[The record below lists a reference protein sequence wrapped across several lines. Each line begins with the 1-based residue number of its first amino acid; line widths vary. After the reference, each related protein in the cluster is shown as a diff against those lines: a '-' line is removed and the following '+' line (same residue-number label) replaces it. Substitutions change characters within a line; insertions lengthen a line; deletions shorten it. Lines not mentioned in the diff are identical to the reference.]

1 MESLSDVSLKDLNT
15 FGVDVKAKQLIS
27 VTSEEELLRVLKDFY
42 TEELFILGGGSNM
55 LLTKD
60 LDKTV
65 LHINLPGIK
74 ILSETE
80 NEVLIEAGAG
90 ENWHQFVMWCVD
102 KGFGGLE
109 NLSLIPGNVG
119 TSPIQNIGA
128 YGVELKDTFHSCE
141 AIHIQTLE
149 RKTFFLEDV
158 EFGYRDSVFK
168 GPLKNQYVITRVL
181 FRLTKNQHR
190 LNTSYGVIESE
201 LKSRGITSP
210 GIRDISEA
218 VMAIR
223 QSKLPDPR
231 TLGNSGSFFKNPVIS
246 TKAWKALQAEYPD
259 IPSFKLPDGTIKV
272 PGGWLIEKAGFKGY
286 RKGDAGVHEKQALV
300 LVNYG
305 KASGQDILSLAKM
318 IQEKV
323 KERFAVELQ
332 PEVNIF

>member
-1 MESLSDVSLKDLNT
+1 MNSLSNVSLKDFNT

-27 VTSEEELLRVLKDFY
+27 VTNEQDLLTVLQDFY
-42 TEELFILGGGSNM
+42 AQELFILGGGSNM

-65 LHINLPGIK
+65 LHINLTGIR
-74 ILSETE
+74 ILSQTE
-80 NEVLIEAGAG
+80 NEVMIEAGAG
-90 ENWHQFVMWCVD
+90 ENWHQFVMWCVER
-102 KGFGGLE
+102 GYGGLE

-149 RKTFFLEDV
+149 KKIFYLEDC

-168 GPLKNQYVITRVL
+168 GPLKDQYVITKVV
-181 FRLTKNQHR
+181 FQLTKKHHR
-190 LNTSYGVIESE
+190 LNTSYGAIESE
-201 LKSRGITSP
+201 LMTMGIMTRGIKE
-210 GIRDISEA
+210 ISQA
-218 VMAIR
+218 VIAIR

-231 TLGNSGSFFKNPVIS
+231 KIGNGGSFFKNPVVS
-246 TKAWKALQAEYPD
+246 KERFKGLKEEYPD
-259 IPSFKLPDGTIKV
+259 LPGFPLSDGTFKV
-272 PGGWLIEKAGFKGY
+272 PGGWLIEKAGLKGY

-305 KASGQDILSLAKM
+305 SASGVEILSVAGM

-323 KERFAVELQ
+323 KEKFEIELQ